1 MRKIS
6 SLFRGILCSC
16 FALIFLGSIS
26 VSADTFV
33 SYDIKTQKK
42 EVKNIEAEE
51 NSIKEMLKTNNL
63 EKQNRSVIGEKVLFP
78 VYENE
83 SKKPPYSAICYM
95 ESFWNVGGKKYA
107 VQGTGT
113 LVMPDKVLTAGHL
126 LYDYNYGPADE
137 IYVYPG
143 RYKSIYPYGEARGIK
158 IHYPQD
164 LEKLNYSDSSTLDYR
179 KCDIG
184 VVDLNIP
191 IGNTLVCHTI
201 TFCSDSDLMGAPTGH
216 LTITG
221 YPKSGYALGY
231 YDEITGSSNTIQGV
245 MYSSWGRATRC
256 SGREILYNIDTYPG
270 MDGAAIMAIQ
280 PWSGMNM
287 VVGVDVSY
295 PRETKEYNVGVHIE
309 QQYYLWLQSLG
320 AA

>member
-1 MRKIS
+1 MKKIAY
-6 SLFRGILCSC
+6 LFRIILCSC
-16 FALIFLGSIS
+16 FTVVLLGSTS
-26 VSADTFV
+26 VSADAFV
-33 SYDIKTQKK
+33 SYDIKTGKK
-42 EVKNIEAEE
+42 EVKNIESEE
-51 NSIKEMLKTNNL
+51 NNIKEMSVTNNL
-63 EKQNRSVIGEKVLFP
+63 EKRNRSVVGEKILFP

-83 SKKPPYSAICYM
+83 SKKTPYSAVCYV
-95 ESFWNVGGKKYA
+95 ESSWNVSGKKYTM
-107 VQGTGT
+107 QGTGT

-164 LEKLNYSDSSTLDYR
+164 LEKLNYNDSSTLDYR

-184 VVDLNIP
+184 VADLNIP
-191 IGNTLVCHTI
+191 IGNALSCHTI
-201 TFCSDSDLMGAPTGH
+201 GFVADSDLMGASAGH

-231 YDEITGSSNTIQGV
+231 HDEITGSSNTIQGV
-245 MYSSWGRATRC
+245 MYSSWGRTTRC
-256 SGREILYNIDTYPG
+256 SGREILYDVDTYPG
-270 MDGAAIMAIQ
+270 MDGAAIMSVS
-280 PWSGMNM
+280 PLSGVNF

-309 QQYYLWLQSLG
+309 RQYYLWLQSLG